1 MTPARHT
8 GMPIKEMSVADL
20 LSAPA
25 GDDAANNKVVH
36 SEEEIRK
43 AMLMV
48 EDQSDVQAMQ
58 RY

>member
-1 MTPARHT
+1 
-8 GMPIKEMSVADL
+8 MPIKEMSVADL
-20 LSAPA
+20 VRRKPA
-25 GDDAANNKVVH
+25 GSTDNAGSSKVVH

-48 EDQSDVQAMQ
+48 EDESDVQAMQ